1 MMDRDMSET
10 LSEALSETLS
20 ETGHLAAELIRR
32 PSVTPDDA
40 GCQELLRGR
49 LEALGFAC
57 ETMRFGAVTNL
68 WATLGDSGPLF
79 VFAGHTDVVPPGP
92 LAQWRSDP
100 FTPTI
105 HDGRLYGRGAADMK
119 GAVAAMITAA
129 ESFLGQYKNK
139 TRPAFRIG
147 FLITSDEEAEAVDGT
162 VKVIDELT
170 RRGERIDCCLIGEPS
185 CVNRLGDTI
194 KIGRR
199 GSINASLTIRGS
211 QGHIAYPQLSV
222 NPIHEA
228 LPLLNELIGIE
239 WDRGNAAFPPTSLQ
253 ISNIKAGTGADNV
266 IPGTLQLR
274 FNLRY
279 STEIDADQ
287 IRARV
292 GELLERSGVD
302 HELRW
307 HESGRPFLSES
318 TVLRGLVT
326 DCIEQELGLRPE
338 HSTSGG
344 TSDGRFIAPAGAEVV
359 EFGPCNESI
368 HQINENVALA
378 DLDALSRVYR
388 NVLANFNSRLPA

>member
-1 MMDRDMSET
+1 MA
-10 LSEALSETLS
+10 EALSK
-20 ETGHLAAELIRR
+20 TGHLAAELIRR

-68 WATLGDSGPLF
+68 WATLGDSGPLL

-92 LAQWRSDP
+92 LAQWHSDP

-105 HDGRLYGRGAADMK
+105 RDGRLYGRGAADMK
-119 GAVAAMITAA
+119 GAVAAMITAV
-129 ESFLGQYKNK
+129 ESFLGQDK
-139 TRPAFRIG
+139 PAFRIG

-162 VKVIDELT
+162 AKVIDELT
-170 RRGERIDCCLIGEPS
+170 RRGERIDYCLIGEPS
-185 CVNRLGDTI
+185 CVSRLGDTI

-199 GSINASLTIRGS
+199 GSINASLSIRGS
-211 QGHIAYPQLSV
+211 QGHIAYPQQSV
-222 NPIHEA
+222 NPIHKA
-228 LPLLNELIGIE
+228 LPLLDELIRIE
-239 WDRGNAAFPPTSLQ
+239 WDQGSAAFPPTSLQ

-279 STEIDADQ
+279 STAIDAGQ

-292 GELLERSGVD
+292 GELLERAGVD

-368 HQINENVALA
+368 HQINENVVAT

-388 NVLANFNSRLPA
+388 RILANFNPQ

>member
-1 MMDRDMSET
+1 MT
-10 LSEALSETLS
+10 QALSK
-20 ETGHLAAELIRR
+20 TGNLAAELIRR

-119 GAVAAMITAA
+119 GGVAAMITAT
-129 ESFLGQYKNK
+129 ESFLSQYKDEDK
-139 TRPAFRIG
+139 TTPAFRIG
-147 FLITSDEEAEAVDGT
+147 FLITSDEEAEAIDGT
-162 VKVIDELT
+162 AKVVDELT
-170 RRGERIDCCLIGEPS
+170 RRGERIDYCLIGEPS
-185 CVNRLGDTI
+185 CVERLGDTI

-199 GSINASLTIRGS
+199 GSINGALTIRGS

-239 WDRGNAAFPPTSLQ
+239 WDQGNAAFPPTSLQ
-253 ISNIKAGTGADNV
+253 ISNIKAGTGAENV

-279 STEIDADQ
+279 STEIDAGQ

-378 DLDALSRVYR
+378 DLDALSRIYQRVLR
-388 NVLANFNSRLPA
+388 RRLLANFAPRKGGGRR

>member
-1 MMDRDMSET
+1 MT
-10 LSEALSETLS
+10 QALSK
-20 ETGHLAAELIRR
+20 TGNLAAELIRR

-119 GAVAAMITAA
+119 GGVAAMITAT
-129 ESFLGQYKNK
+129 ESFLSQYKDEDK
-139 TRPAFRIG
+139 TTPGFRIG
-147 FLITSDEEAEAVDGT
+147 FLITSDEEAEAIDGT
-162 VKVIDELT
+162 AKVVDELI
-170 RRGERIDCCLIGEPS
+170 RRGERIDYCLIGEPS
-185 CVNRLGDTI
+185 CVERLGDTI

-199 GSINASLTIRGS
+199 GSINGALTIRGS

-239 WDRGNAAFPPTSLQ
+239 WDQGNAAFPPTSLQ
-253 ISNIKAGTGADNV
+253 ISNIKAGTGAENV

-279 STEIDADQ
+279 STEIDAGQ

-378 DLDALSRVYR
+378 DLDALSRIYQRVLR
-388 NVLANFNSRLPA
+388 RRLLANFAPRKGGGRR

>member
-1 MMDRDMSET
+1 MA
-10 LSEALSETLS
+10 EALSK
-20 ETGHLAAELIRR
+20 TGHLAAELIRR

-68 WATLGDSGPLF
+68 WATLGDSGPLL

-92 LAQWRSDP
+92 LAQWHSDP

-105 HDGRLYGRGAADMK
+105 RDGRLYGRGAADMK
-119 GAVAAMITAA
+119 GAVAAMITAV
-129 ESFLGQYKNK
+129 ESFLGQDK
-139 TRPAFRIG
+139 PAFRIG

-162 VKVIDELT
+162 AKVIDELT
-170 RRGERIDCCLIGEPS
+170 RRGERIDYCLIGEPS
-185 CVNRLGDTI
+185 CVSRLGDTI

-199 GSINASLTIRGS
+199 GSINASLSIRGS
-211 QGHIAYPQLSV
+211 QGHIAYPQQSV
-222 NPIHEA
+222 NPIHKA
-228 LPLLNELIGIE
+228 LPLLDELIRIE
-239 WDRGNAAFPPTSLQ
+239 WDQGSAAFPPTSLQ

-279 STEIDADQ
+279 STAIDAGQ

-292 GELLERSGVD
+292 GELLERAGVD

-318 TVLRGLVT
+318 AVLRGLVT

-368 HQINENVALA
+368 HQINENVVAT

-388 NVLANFNSRLPA
+388 RILANFDPQ

>member
-1 MMDRDMSET
+1 MT
-10 LSEALSETLS
+10 QALSK
-20 ETGHLAAELIRR
+20 TGNLAAELIRR

-68 WATLGDSGPLF
+68 WATLGYSGPLF

-92 LAQWRSDP
+92 LAQWRCDP

-119 GAVAAMITAA
+119 GGVAAMITATEA
-129 ESFLGQYKNK
+129 FLSQYKDEDK
-139 TRPAFRIG
+139 TTPGFRIG

-162 VKVIDELT
+162 AKVIDELT
-170 RRGERIDCCLIGEPS
+170 RRGEHIDYCLIGEPS
-185 CVNRLGDTI
+185 CVERLGDTI

-199 GSINASLTIRGS
+199 GSINGALTIRGS

-239 WDRGNAAFPPTSLQ
+239 WDQGNAAFPPTSLQ
-253 ISNIKAGTGADNV
+253 ISNIKAGTGAENV

-279 STEIDADQ
+279 STEIDAGQ

-292 GELLERSGVD
+292 GQLLERSGVD

-378 DLDALSRVYR
+378 DLDALSRIYHRVLR
-388 NVLANFNSRLPA
+388 RRLLANFAPRKGGGGR